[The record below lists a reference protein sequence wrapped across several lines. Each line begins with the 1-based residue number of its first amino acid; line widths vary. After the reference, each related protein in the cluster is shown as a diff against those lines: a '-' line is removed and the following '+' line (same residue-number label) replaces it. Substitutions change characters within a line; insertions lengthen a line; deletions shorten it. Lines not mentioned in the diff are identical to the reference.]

1 MVRKVLLMSMN
12 VGGGHTAL
20 RDAFATSLARVD
32 PEGRRFE
39 VARYESRDEATLA
52 FYTWVVRHLSPF
64 QWVVHRF
71 SGSERVLRAVLFR
84 EQNGLIAEAREVLT
98 RQKPDVV
105 VSAHLILTGALVI
118 ARNQLGLST
127 PIVTAIPDYGP
138 PTRGFFPKRKSI
150 RPDGAITMEERA
162 YAAILERSHATP
174 QTVHLSGFLPRP
186 PFEQVGAQL
195 EGRRRL
201 TVEERRALAAQ
212 LSKEHPQLA
221 EAYDPS
227 RPTAIFLG
235 GSAWTEKTLP
245 VIERA
250 LADRKLSREA
260 NLLVVA
266 GKNPPFHQKAQ
277 TLLAGHRNAAAFG
290 FITPEHMASLLALAD
305 VPVLGS
311 LAPATLQE
319 LLEAKLGPILLFHFI
334 PGTENPHIDYI
345 REQRVGLYEP
355 DADIMLEHLREALG
369 LATPG
374 GHLEALMREFDM
386 RATRLRS
393 ENRARAL
400 QLGDFL
406 ESLTPSPVQRAA
418 ADDGLRIA
426 S

>member
-20 RDAFATSLARVD
+20 RDAFAASLARLD
-32 PEGRRFE
+32 PEGHRFE
-39 VARYESRDEATLA
+39 VVRYESRDETTLA
-52 FYTWVVRHLSPF
+52 FYTWVVRHLNPF

-71 SGSERVLRAVLFR
+71 SGSERVLRTVLLR
-84 EQNGLIAEAREVLT
+84 EEQGLIAEGRELLT
-98 RQKPDVV
+98 QHRPDVV
-105 VSAHLILTGALVI
+105 ISAHLILTGAMVI
-118 ARNQLGLST
+118 ARNQLKLPT
-127 PIVTAIPDYGP
+127 KIVTAIPDYGP

-162 YAAILERSHATP
+162 YEAILERSHATT
-174 QTVHLSGFLPRP
+174 QNVHLSGFLPRP
-186 PFEQVGAQL
+186 PFEQLGGQL

-201 TVEERRALAAQ
+201 TLEERGALAAR
-212 LSKEHPQLA
+212 LSREHPQLA
-221 EAYDPS
+221 EAYDPT

-245 VIERA
+245 VIKRA
-250 LADRKLSREA
+250 LADGQIAREA

-266 GKNPPFHQKAQ
+266 GRNPSFEA
-277 TLLAGHRNAAAFG
+277 TARALVAGHPNAAVFG
-290 FITPEHMASLLALAD
+290 FISPETMASLLALAD

-319 LLEAKLGPILLFHFI
+319 LLEVKLGPILLFHYI
-334 PGTENPHIDYI
+334 PGTENPHIGYI
-345 REQRVGLYEP
+345 RDQHVGLYEP

-369 LATPG
+369 LAAPG
-374 GHLEALMREFDM
+374 GRLSALMRDFEAS
-386 RATRLRS
+386 ATRIRA
-393 ENRARAL
+393 ENRARAA

-406 ESLTPSPVQRAA
+406 ESISPRHPAA
-418 ADDGLRIA
+418 TDAGLRIA